1 MYSLKYFLLATAFVA
16 QASATTNPTAC
27 NADNCLRALRG
38 FSSKSYAQVSSDCSN
53 YIYSTVALEVVTE
66 YDTTTIPVR
75 VTLPTNI
82 LYTTT
87 EETSFGVETKIEYD
101 ITTEISFR
109 NIMVTVTGEAPIP
122 APTEKKR
129 ALKERHYTGTSPLP
143 SYATPCSSGVRYA
156 SACSCLGVP
165 PSIVTVAAST
175 TTSVVTLYNTETL
188 YTTNSVAVDTEYITV
203 PAGTETKTIESTAT
217 IVSVSAT
224 NTVFALVEVEGPHSD
239 GRLWMP
245 QVMPWWQFYFADT
258 SHPLV
263 RDSDGRIYFGQ
274 LGARWYA
281 YCEHGSTTAFFDPGE
296 GNDAAVVHFYRRHIQ
311 SNAGVVL
318 LGTELYCDFGINE
331 DISCHCTTPEGE
343 WKDFMYGPYGLI
355 QLSKQGYQY
364 QSGEG
369 KLVFRAYRPRVGDYC
384 GPESELNAVC
394 PQYWDPNSSYS
405 YKKKRNS
412 KAWKRRLSD

>member
-1 MYSLKYFLLATAFVA
+1 
-16 QASATTNPTAC
+16 
-27 NADNCLRALRG
+27 
-38 FSSKSYAQVSSDCSN
+38 
-53 YIYSTVALEVVTE
+53 
-66 YDTTTIPVR
+66 
-75 VTLPTNI
+75 
-82 LYTTT
+82 
-87 EETSFGVETKIEYD
+87 
-101 ITTEISFR
+101 
-109 NIMVTVTGEAPIP
+109 MVTVTGEEPVP

-165 PSIVTVAAST
+165 ASIVTVAGST
-175 TTSVVTLYNTETL
+175 TTSVVTLYNTETI

-203 PAGTETKTIESTAT
+203 PTRTETKNIESTAT
-217 IVSVSAT
+217 IVSASAT

-245 QVMPWWQFYFADT
+245 QVKPWWQFYFDDT

-318 LGTELYCDFGINE
+318 LGTELYCGFGVNE
-331 DISCHCTTPEGE
+331 DISCRCTTPEGE
-343 WKDFMYGPYGLI
+343 WENFMYGPYGLI

-384 GPESELNAVC
+384 GPESGLNAVC